1 MDANYANKMKA
12 LANKSRKEAMAI
24 ETPKV
29 SASARETYKAE
40 VESLNA
46 QLALAKSNK
55 PRERQ
60 AQVRANIK
68 IEEIKKNNPD
78 MKKDKLKKEKAKA
91 LTTARLEVGAGK
103 KQIEIS
109 DKEWEA
115 IQNWAIS
122 PTKLSEILNNTDMDK
137 VKERS
142 MPRQTT
148 KLSDAKIARIRA
160 MDTTG
165 LTIKDIS
172 DQLGVSPATVSKYLK
187 E

>member
-1 MDANYANKMKA
+1 
-12 LANKSRKEAMAI
+12 
-24 ETPKV
+24 
-29 SASARETYKAE
+29 
-40 VESLNA
+40 
-46 QLALAKSNK
+46 
-55 PRERQ
+55 
-60 AQVRANIK
+60 
-68 IEEIKKNNPD
+68 